1 MKIFISQPMRNKSHT
16 NIEQEKEE
24 IVSRL
29 KEEYGEIEVIDS
41 VFPMISGKRNNSLR
55 YLAKSLEL
63 MCDADIVVFAQD
75 YEYSRGCKIE
85 YECAVKYGL
94 AVKIL

>member
-1 MKIFISQPMRNKSHT
+1 MKIFISQPMRNKSHA
-16 NIEQEKEE
+16 NIEQEREE

-41 VFPMISGKRNNSLR
+41 VFPMITGKRNSSLR
-55 YLAKSLEL
+55 YLAKSLKL
-63 MCDADIVVFAQD
+63 MCDADIVVFAQG
-75 YEYSRGCKIE
+75 YEYARGCKIE
-85 YECAVKYGL
+85 YECAVNYGL